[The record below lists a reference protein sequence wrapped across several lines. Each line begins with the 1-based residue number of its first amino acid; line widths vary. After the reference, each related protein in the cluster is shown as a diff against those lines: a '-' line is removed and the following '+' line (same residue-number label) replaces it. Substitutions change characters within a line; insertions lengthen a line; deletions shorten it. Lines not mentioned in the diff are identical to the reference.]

1 MEGMRNNNLEI
12 RIAGSSCHL
21 QLTKMSKQWPQA
33 SKMWDLL
40 INWISSFFK
49 PCVKPFLTYEPF

>member
-1 MEGMRNNNLEI
+1 MRGMLNNNLEI
-12 RIAGSSCHL
+12 RVVGSTCHP

-49 PCVKPFLTYEPF
+49 PCVEPFLTYKPL

>member
-1 MEGMRNNNLEI
+1 MRGMRNKNLEI
-12 RIAGSSCHL
+12 RIVGSAWHQ

-40 INWISSFFK
+40 INWISSFFT
-49 PCVKPFLTYEPF
+49 PCVKPFLTYKPF

>member
-1 MEGMRNNNLEI
+1 MRGMRNNNLEI
-12 RIAGSSCHL
+12 RIVGSTCH
-21 QLTKMSKQWPQA
+21 QPLTKMSKQWPQA

-49 PCVKPFLTYEPF
+49 PFVKPFLTYKPS

>member
-1 MEGMRNNNLEI
+1 MQGMRNNNLEI
-12 RIAGSSCHL
+12 RFVGSTCHQ
-21 QLTKMSKQWPQA
+21 QLTEMSKQWPQA
-33 SKMWDLL
+33 IKMWDPL